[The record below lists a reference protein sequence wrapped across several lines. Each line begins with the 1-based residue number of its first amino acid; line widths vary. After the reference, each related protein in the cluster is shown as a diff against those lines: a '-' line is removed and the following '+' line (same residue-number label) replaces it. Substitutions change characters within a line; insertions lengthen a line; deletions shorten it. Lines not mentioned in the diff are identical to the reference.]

1 MLIAREWY
9 KAAKP
14 ITDGFAPWGDIRH
27 PILVRVPAAIFTL
40 NANPFGGVYRLKSR
54 TLFIP
59 VTVKRLAVLIP
70 TCPAFDATKAC
81 DFAHFA

>member
-1 MLIAREWY
+1 LLIAREWY

-14 ITDGFAPWGDIRH
+14 IIDGFAPWGDICH
-27 PILVRVPAAIFTL
+27 PILVRVLAAIFTL

-70 TCPAFDATKAC
+70 TCRAFDATNTC
-81 DFAHFA
+81 DFDHLA